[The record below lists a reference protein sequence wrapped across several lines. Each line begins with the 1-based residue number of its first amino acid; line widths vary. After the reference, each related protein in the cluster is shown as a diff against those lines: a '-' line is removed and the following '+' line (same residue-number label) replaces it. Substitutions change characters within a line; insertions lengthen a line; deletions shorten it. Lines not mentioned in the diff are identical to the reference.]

1 LAPFLL
7 LKLNT
12 SLPSHVLVDVVMV
25 VAEMVAVVMAVVEMA
40 AAEAMDVEMAVA
52 ETAVVE
58 MAVAEIM
65 DAEMAVDPITIAMNV
80 TNVTADTVVAM
91 TEEMMVAHKMTAVI
105 TAVNAKV
112 ETVATT
118 ISVEMTAMTTVEVAK
133 VAEMVVAVA
142 TTSEVTTDARTVVV
156 VMVDVVVSPVKTVD
170 ITAVLL
176 LAEKTTLVVK
186 TVGRRRNT
194 RAREHLRPVHVLDPA
209 HQEQTFPDVEALL
222 LVHLSERSD
231 GSSKNSSSF
240 MSIDLVGL

>member
-1 LAPFLL
+1 
-7 LKLNT
+7 
-12 SLPSHVLVDVVMV
+12 
-25 VAEMVAVVMAVVEMA
+25 
-40 AAEAMDVEMAVA
+40 
-52 ETAVVE
+52 
-58 MAVAEIM
+58 
-65 DAEMAVDPITIAMNV
+65 
-80 TNVTADTVVAM
+80 VAM

-176 LAEKTTLVVK
+176 LAEKTTPVVK

-240 MSIDLVGL
+240 MSIDLAGL

>member
-1 LAPFLL
+1 
-7 LKLNT
+7 
-12 SLPSHVLVDVVMV
+12 
-25 VAEMVAVVMAVVEMA
+25 
-40 AAEAMDVEMAVA
+40 
-52 ETAVVE
+52 

-65 DAEMAVDPITIAMNV
+65 DAEMAVDQITIAMNV

-105 TAVNAKV
+105 IVVNAKV
-112 ETVATT
+112 ETVAAT

-133 VAEMVVAVA
+133 VAEMVVAEA
-142 TTSEVTTDARTVVV
+142 TTNEVMSDARTVVV

-194 RAREHLRPVHVLDPA
+194 RAREHLRPVPDQDHAL
-209 HQEQTFPDVEALL
+209 QEQTFPDAEALL

-240 MSIDLVGL
+240 MSIDLAWSLRTRLFSSQ